1 MLQSTSAATVTRGKT
16 PPRHRKRAPTSRA
29 PRHIEAADEPV
40 DGNDGAVLVT
50 FIEAERM
57 LRVSRQTLHNL
68 IVAGSLR
75 VRRFGRAVRIP
86 TSELERLAKPGSTP
100 TKPRRQQA
108 AE

>member
-1 MLQSTSAATVTRGKT
+1 MLQSTTAAAITRGKI
-16 PPRHRKRAPTSRA
+16 PLRHRKTSRA
-29 PRHIEAADEPV
+29 PRHIEAADELV

-86 TSELERLAKPGSTP
+86 ISEIKRLGAPGVTVT
-100 TKPRRQQA
+100 TKPKRQQA